1 MTDISCTETINFLFP
16 LTLFALTTHFAQS
29 AEKLC
34 IIKNNKTTFNYNKH
48 QKIKKPYYYHINKPH
63 YINNNI
69 LYTRKMSS
77 PMGLGRCRK

>member
-1 MTDISCTETINFLFP
+1 MTDIACTETINFLFP
-16 LTLFALTTHFAQS
+16 LTLFALSAHFARLN
-29 AEKLC
+29 EPIC
-34 IIKNNKTTFNYNKH
+34 IIKNNKTKFNYNK
-48 QKIKKPYYYHINKPH
+48 QNKIKTSSFHRIMTP

>member
-1 MTDISCTETINFLFP
+1 MTDIACTETINFLFP
-16 LTLFALTTHFAQS
+16 LTLFALSAHFARLN
-29 AEKLC
+29 EPIC
-34 IIKNNKTTFNYNKH
+34 IIKNNKSTFNYNKQPMMKTPFFH
-48 QKIKKPYYYHINKPH
+48 LINKAH